1 MFFKVTKL
9 PGQRKK
15 KIKDYLILKEH
26 SYPIIPRTLKHW
38 KCREKK
44 DKNSNA
50 TPPNSLNQIWSLS
63 IYA

>member
-38 KCREKK
+38 KCRGKK
-44 DKNSNA
+44 DKNSDT
-50 TPPNSLNQIWSLS
+50 TPHNSLNQIWSLT